1 LYYYWSLLVILV
13 SLRFGGFVRS
23 LWPLAWV
30 AVLAC
35 SGGATGS
42 PAVMTSSA
50 LQDTALV
57 PSETREAIPAEW
69 TVAEDT
75 SATGDI
81 TTVSLQLPMA
91 KDIAGF
97 PGEEPPRL
105 ILRCIQGRV
114 AAFIAPESN
123 SSGPQDDTASMV
135 ADLVPVQLDSAP
147 ACE

>member
-1 LYYYWSLLVILV
+1 M
-13 SLRFGGFVRS
+13 RS

-35 SGGATGS
+35 SGGTTGS
-42 PAVMTSSA
+42 TAVIASSA

-57 PSETREAIPAEW
+57 PSEAREAIPAEW

-81 TTVSLQLPMA
+81 TTASLQLPTA
-91 KDIAGF
+91 KDIGGF

-105 ILRCIQGRV
+105 ILRCLQGRV

-123 SSGPQDDTASMV
+123 DSGSPDDTAGIV

-147 ACE
+147 SCE

>member
-1 LYYYWSLLVILV
+1 
-13 SLRFGGFVRS
+13 VRS

-35 SGGATGS
+35 SSGATGS
-42 PAVMTSSA
+42 TAVIASSA
-50 LQDTALV
+50 LPDTALV
-57 PSETREAIPAEW
+57 SSETREAIPAEW

-81 TTVSLQLPMA
+81 TTASLQLPTA

-97 PGEEPPRL
+97 PGEESPRF

-123 SSGPQDDTASMV
+123 DSGPQDDPAGVV

>member
-1 LYYYWSLLVILV
+1 MI
-13 SLRFGGFVRS
+13 SLRLGGFVRS

-30 AVLAC
+30 AALAC

-42 PAVMTSSA
+42 TAAIASSA
-50 LQDTALV
+50 AQDTTLV
-57 PSETREAIPAEW
+57 ASEAQEAIPAEW

-75 SATGDI
+75 AATGDI
-81 TTVSLQLPMA
+81 TTTSLQLPTA
-91 KDIAGF
+91 KDIDGF

-105 ILRCIQGRV
+105 ILRCLEGRV

-123 SSGPQDDTASMV
+123 NSGSQDDTAGV
-135 ADLVPVQLDSAP
+135 VPDLVPVQLDSAP

>member
-1 LYYYWSLLVILV
+1 M
-13 SLRFGGFVRS
+13 RS

-42 PAVMTSSA
+42 PAVIASSA

-57 PSETREAIPAEW
+57 PAGAREAIPAEW

-81 TTVSLQLPMA
+81 TTASLQLPMA

-105 ILRCIQGRV
+105 ILRCIEGRV
-114 AAFIAPESN
+114 AAFIAPESDD
-123 SSGPQDDTASMV
+123 SGSQDDPAGPV

-147 ACE
+147 SCE

>member
-1 LYYYWSLLVILV
+1 M
-13 SLRFGGFVRS
+13 RS

-42 PAVMTSSA
+42 TAVIASSA
-50 LQDTALV
+50 LQDTVLD
-57 PSETREAIPAEW
+57 PSQAREAIPAEW

-75 SATGDI
+75 APSGDI
-81 TTVSLQLPMA
+81 TTASLQLPTA

-105 ILRCIQGRV
+105 ILRCLEGRV
-114 AAFIAPESN
+114 AAFIAPESD
-123 SSGPQDDTASMV
+123 SSGSQDDTAGVV

>member
-1 LYYYWSLLVILV
+1 
-13 SLRFGGFVRS
+13 VRS
-23 LWPLAWV
+23 LCPLAWL

-35 SGGATGS
+35 SGGTTGS
-42 PAVMTSSA
+42 TTVIASST

-57 PSETREAIPAEW
+57 PSEAREAIPAEW

-81 TTVSLQLPMA
+81 TTASLQLPAA
-91 KDIAGF
+91 KNIAGF

-105 ILRCIQGRV
+105 ILRCLQGRV
-114 AAFIAPESN
+114 AAFIAPESSDSG
-123 SSGPQDDTASMV
+123 SSNDTAGAA

-147 ACE
+147 SCE

>member
-1 LYYYWSLLVILV
+1 
-13 SLRFGGFVRS
+13 VRS

-42 PAVMTSSA
+42 PAMVASSA

-57 PSETREAIPAEW
+57 PSEGGEAIPAEW

-75 SATGDI
+75 ATTGDI
-81 TTVSLQLPMA
+81 TTTSLQLPTA
-91 KDIAGF
+91 KDIDGF

-105 ILRCIQGRV
+105 ILRCLEGRV

-123 SSGPQDDTASMV
+123 SSGSQDDTAGVV

>member
-1 LYYYWSLLVILV
+1 
-13 SLRFGGFVRS
+13 VRS

-42 PAVMTSSA
+42 PAMVASSA

-57 PSETREAIPAEW
+57 PSEGGEAIPAEW

-75 SATGDI
+75 ATTGDI
-81 TTVSLQLPMA
+81 TTTSLQLPTA
-91 KDIAGF
+91 KDIDGF

-105 ILRCIQGRV
+105 ILRCLEGRV

-123 SSGPQDDTASMV
+123 SSGSQDDTAGVV

-147 ACE
+147 VCE